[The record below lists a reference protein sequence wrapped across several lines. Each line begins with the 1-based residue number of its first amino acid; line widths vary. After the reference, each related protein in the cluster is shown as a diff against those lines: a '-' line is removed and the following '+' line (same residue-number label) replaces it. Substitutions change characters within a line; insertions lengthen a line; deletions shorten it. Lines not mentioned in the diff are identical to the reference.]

1 MPGDKVKIGPRVQ
14 RSVYEN
20 FVSFVIEKHGSKN
33 GNLGRELEKAMESW
47 SSETDVD
54 VMERRIASMEDQ
66 IDALVDVV
74 SRMDRE
80 RENDT
85 SSASAGSS
93 GSYNAQT
100 ERKVDA
106 IEDEIPE
113 GTDVSNDIVEH
124 VIEENAGTARKTV
137 KKYKKLLRN
146 RSIAFPDPVGDDPTN
161 LDPDAWVVG
170 EGKLAMRLEHME
182 EITPRDLDAI
192 VGFYDQYLGENWY
205 LDALPEDWL
214 DSHETKLEQVDD
226 DAKRRVQEYRRVHG
240 LLDQDDQG
248 RSFQ

>member
-1 MPGDKVKIGPRVQ
+1 MSGDKVKIGPRVQ
-14 RSVYEN
+14 RETYER

-54 VMERRIASMEDQ
+54 VMERRLASMEDQ
-66 IDALVDVV
+66 VDALVDVV
-74 SRMDRE
+74 SRLDRE

-85 SSASAGSS
+85 SSASD
-93 GSYNAQT
+93 GSYNART

-106 IEDEIPE
+106 IEESLPE
-113 GTDVSNDIVEH
+113 GTDVDDDIVEH
-124 VIEENAGTARKTV
+124 VIEQNAGTARKTV

-146 RSIAFPDPVGDDPTN
+146 RGIAFPDPAGGDVSE

-170 EGKLAMRLEHME
+170 QSKLALRLESMDVF
-182 EITPRDLDAI
+182 TPNDVDRV

-205 LDALPEDWL
+205 LDALPNDWL
-214 DSHETKLEQVDD
+214 ESNESKLERADD
-226 DAKRRVQEYRRVHG
+226 GSGKSKVEEYRRVHG
-240 LLDQDDQG
+240 LLDADDHG
-248 RSFQ
+248 RTFQ